1 MILASASPR
10 RAAILEGLGI
20 SFDVHPARIHE
31 SILEGES
38 PEEHALRL
46 STQKALAVA
55 HLHSGEWVLGG
66 DTLVTIDGG
75 ILGKPR
81 DPKHAVEML
90 LSLQGRTH
98 QVVSA
103 LALVVPSLAV
113 AESFREFSG
122 QIDKI
127 KKRKLIVDNRKG
139 DKVSFVQ
146 IDTTEVSGEKTDWKK
161 LKKKDW
167 VTVSWKFS
175 DKPRKAYKVVV
186 LPPRDEA
193 GEDL

>member
-10 RAAILEGLGI
+10 RAAILEGLGV
-20 SFDVHPARIHE
+20 SFDVYPARVHE
-31 SILEGES
+31 SILVGES

-103 LALVVPSLAV
+103 LALVVPGVRPPDLDLLSDVQVTAVTFRSFGEETALAY
-113 AESFREFSG
+113 AKTREP
-122 QIDKI
+122 QDKAGAYGI
-127 KKRKLIVDNRKG
+127 QGRGAALVERIEG
-139 DKVSFVQ
+139 DYTGVVGLPVPLLLRLLEQ
-146 IDTTEVSGEKTDWKK
+146 AG
-161 LKKKDW
+161 
-167 VTVSWKFS
+167 
-175 DKPRKAYKVVV
+175 KPYRF
-186 LPPRDEA
+186 PD
-193 GEDL
+193 

>member
-20 SFDVHPARIHE
+20 SFDVHPSRIDE
-31 SILEGES
+31 SIVEGES

-55 HLHSGEWVLGG
+55 HLHPGKWVLGG
-66 DTLVTIDGG
+66 DTLVTIDGE

-81 DPKHAVEML
+81 NSEHAVEML

-103 LALVVPSLAV
+103 LALVVPGVRPPHLEVLSDVQVTAV
-113 AESFREFSG
+113 TFRPFGEETALPYAKTG
-122 QIDKI
+122 EPQDKAGAYGI
-127 KKRKLIVDNRKG
+127 QGGGAALIERIEG
-139 DKVSFVQ
+139 DYTGVVGLPVPLLLRFLEQ
-146 IDTTEVSGEKTDWKK
+146 AG
-161 LKKKDW
+161 
-167 VTVSWKFS
+167 
-175 DKPRKAYKVVV
+175 KPYRF
-186 LPPRDEA
+186 PD
-193 GEDL
+193 